1 MMSTAGKPRH
11 AGLVHSLPWKIWLV
25 VRTIQARLRF
35 IAILAAIGLV
45 ITNWN
50 VFEAHWEKW
59 TRGAGSSQASA
70 SGVEFYCP
78 MHPQVIRDKPDKCP
92 ICAMPLSER
101 KRGDAISDDGLPPG
115 VRRVQLSPYRMALAG
130 IKTSEVAYRALTKE
144 INTVGF
150 VEFDER
156 NLSRIAVW
164 VTGKSR
170 ITKLFVNVTGQTVR
184 KGDPLAELYSP
195 DLVTTAQNLLD
206 ARSGGNRELE
216 RMSTERLRLWGIGDD
231 EIGSIL
237 ATGKPITR
245 VTIHSPISGH
255 IIKKYQ
261 VEGQYVEEGAQL
273 YDIADLSTVWIEAQI
288 YEDEVSFLKDAEQ
301 NQLTVSATTKAF
313 PGRNFTGKVA
323 FIHPHLDAG
332 SRTLKVRFNIKN
344 PGHDLRPGMYAN
356 VKLDIPVG
364 DLDLFAASLLGEWR
378 DQAIVGS
385 LAQLPV
391 FASGGLSG
399 GNLDSL
405 IQIAGRYAMLRRG
418 LVLAVPESAV
428 IDTGSRK
435 FVYREPWPGV
445 YDGVEVQLGPR
456 SGGYY
461 SVGGGLELGDKV
473 VTIGS
478 FLVDAET
485 RLTSGAASTYFG
497 ASGTTQAKQS
507 SPGTEL
513 QPSTPE
519 AEEVKVKA
527 VLSKLSRV
535 DQRLAGAQGKC
546 PILQSNLLGSMGI
559 PVKII
564 LNDQPLFLCCKACEK
579 NARDHPTETLAT
591 VERLKRREKPAPAM
605 SGENGAMA
613 PSTAT
618 KVTDP
623 EEAEARAMLAKL
635 SPEDR
640 RIAESQVFCP
650 IQGENR
656 LGSMGV
662 PVRITLKG
670 QPVFLC
676 CRGCVADAQAHP
688 DQTLAAIEKL
698 KTKAAG
704 TPPAK

>member
-1 MMSTAGKPRH
+1 MSAAGRPSP
-11 AGLVHSLPWKIWLV
+11 AGPAHSVLWKIWLV
-25 VRTIQARLRF
+25 ARTIQARLRF

-50 VFEAHWEKW
+50 LFEAHWEKW
-59 TRGAGSSQASA
+59 TRTSGTSQTSA
-70 SGVEFYCP
+70 SGFEFYCP
-78 MHPQVIRDKPDKCP
+78 MHPQIIREKPDKCP

-101 KRGDAISDDGLPPG
+101 KKGDAASDDGLPPG

-206 ARSGGNRELE
+206 ARSGANRELE
-216 RMSTERLRLWGIGDD
+216 RMSRERLRLWGISDD

-301 NQLTVSATTKAF
+301 KHLTVSATTKAF
-313 PGRNFTGKVA
+313 PGRVFTGKVA

-364 DLDLFAASLLGEWR
+364 DLDLFTTSLQGEWR
-378 DQAIVGS
+378 DQATAGS
-385 LAQLPV
+385 LAQLPG
-391 FASGGLSG
+391 FAAGGAFG
-399 GNLDSL
+399 ENLDSL
-405 IQIAGRYAMLRRG
+405 FQMAGRFALLRRG

-428 IDTGSRK
+428 IDTGNRK

-461 SVGGGLELGDKV
+461 SVGGGLEAGDKV

-507 SPGTEL
+507 STGTEL
-513 QPSTPE
+513 QPSTTEDEE
-519 AEEVKVKA
+519 AKVKA

-535 DQRLAGAQGKC
+535 DQRLAGAQRNC
-546 PILQSNLLGSMGI
+546 PILQSNPLGSMGT
-559 PVKII
+559 PVKVI
-564 LNDQPLFLCCKACEK
+564 LNDQPVFLCCKACEK
-579 NARDHPTETLAT
+579 NARDHAAETLAT
-591 VERLKRREKPAPAM
+591 VEKLKGREKSDPAA
-605 SGENGAMA
+605 SGKNKAGVTSKAI
-613 PSTAT
+613 
-618 KVTDP
+618 KITDP
-623 EEAEARAMLAKL
+623 EEAEARAALAKL

-650 IQGENR
+650 IQEESR

-662 PVRITLKG
+662 PIRITLKG
-670 QPVFLC
+670 QTVFLC

-688 DQTLAAIEKL
+688 DQTLAVIEKL
-698 KTKAAG
+698 RTKAAS
-704 TPPAK
+704 TRPSK